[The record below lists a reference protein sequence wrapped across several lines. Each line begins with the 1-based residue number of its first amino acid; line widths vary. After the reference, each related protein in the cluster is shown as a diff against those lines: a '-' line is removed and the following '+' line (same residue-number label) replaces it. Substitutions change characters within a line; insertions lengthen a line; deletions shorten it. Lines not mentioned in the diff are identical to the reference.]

1 MSRLISGK
9 VREPGNVLADLYW
22 LRWIRVVKEEYGI

>member
-9 VREPGNVLADLYW
+9 VRGQGNVLADPCW